1 MDVERYRVLP
11 GSRVELSAW
20 DPEDQQLYDGNKK
33 KGKKALLPLNRR
45 LETLQELL
53 YAENKHKLLV
63 VLQGADTAGK
73 DGTIRHVFEG
83 VNPQGVKVAS
93 FKVPTPAEL
102 AHDYLWRVHQ
112 QTPGRGEIVIFN
124 RSHYEDVL
132 VVRVHNLVPVE
143 VWQRR
148 YEQINAF
155 EAMLA
160 DEGTTI
166 LKFFLHISKEEQ
178 KKRLQDRLT
187 DPEKQWKFSRGDL
200 AERQHWDRYMEAY
213 EVMLSKTSTVQAPW
227 YIVPANR
234 KWYRN
239 LVVSQ
244 VILAALERL
253 EMRYPEPE
261 SGLDGVVIE

>member
-1 MDVERYRVLP
+1 
-11 GSRVELSAW
+11 
-20 DPEDQQLYDGNKK
+20 
-33 KGKKALLPLNRR
+33 
-45 LETLQELL
+45 
-53 YAENKHKLLV
+53 
-63 VLQGADTAGK
+63 
-73 DGTIRHVFEG
+73 
-83 VNPQGVKVAS
+83 
-93 FKVPTPAEL
+93 
-102 AHDYLWRVHQ
+102 
-112 QTPGRGEIVIFN
+112 
-124 RSHYEDVL
+124 
-132 VVRVHNLVPVE
+132 VHNLVAGE

-187 DPEKQWKFSRGDL
+187 DREKQWKFSQGDL

-261 SGLDGVVIE
+261 SGLDAVVIE

>member
-11 GSRVELSAW
+11 GSRVELSEW
-20 DPEDQQLYDGNKK
+20 DPEDQQLYNGSKE
-33 KGKKALLPLNRR
+33 KGKKALLPLNQR

-53 YAENKHKLLV
+53 YAENKHRLLV

-93 FKVPTPAEL
+93 FKVPTPVEL

-112 QTPGRGEIVIFN
+112 QMPGRGEIVIFN

-132 VVRVHNLVPVE
+132 VVRVHNLVAGE

-160 DEGTTI
+160 DEGTTFQN
-166 LKFFLHISKEEQ
+166 FFLQNSNVDNKT
-178 KKRLQDRLT
+178 RLQDRLT
-187 DPEKQWKFSRGDL
+187 DREKQWKFSRGDL
-200 AERQHWDRYMEAY
+200 AERQHWDRYTEAY

-261 SGLDGVVIE
+261 SGLDAVVIE